1 MEARELSCW
10 NDCATRNAIVDFVR
24 DVTDQSG
31 PDYIPPEERI
41 AVFDNDGTLWCEYPL
56 QVQLYYF
63 LERFGDLLRRQPE
76 LAEVQPYKAIAER
89 DMKTLITF
97 DKQQIMN
104 AVFMASGESTPEEY
118 AVAVNSWFQTAVH
131 PELKR
136 SFYKVAYKPQ
146 NELLMFLSAN
156 GFKSFIVSGGGI
168 EFMRVISQKVY
179 GIPTHR
185 VIGSTGN
192 TKLVTDKEG
201 PVVTRIAGLRDFN
214 DKDEKVI
221 NINYCIG
228 KRPVL
233 AFGNSDGDRAML
245 RYTKAGNGRSLTLLL
260 HHDDGEREFA
270 YDRDFKI
277 STLSAALDN
286 ADADGTLVVS
296 MKNDWNE
303 VF

>member
-146 NELLMFLSAN
+146 TELLKFLSAN

-245 RYTKAGNGRSLTLLL
+245 RYTKAGKGRSLTLLL

>member
-1 MEARELSCW
+1 MDAKELSCW
-10 NDCATRNAIVDFVR
+10 NDGTARSAIIDLVR

-31 PDYIPPEERI
+31 PDYLPPEDRI

-63 LERFGDLLRRQPE
+63 LERFSELLKSRPE
-76 LAEVQPYKAIAER
+76 LAEVQPYKAIAAR
-89 DMKTLITF
+89 DIKTLLSF

-104 AVFMASGESTPEEY
+104 AVFTASGETTPEEY
-118 AVAVNSWFQTAVH
+118 ATAVRDWFNSAAH

-136 SFYKVAYKPQ
+136 SFYDVAYRPQ
-146 NELLMFLSAN
+146 TELLNYLSAN
-156 GFKSFIVSGGGI
+156 GFKTFIVSGGGI
-168 EFMRVISQKVY
+168 EFIRVISEKIY
-179 GIPTHR
+179 SIPTYM
-185 VIGSTGN
+185 VIGSTGK
-192 TKLVTDKEG
+192 TEVVTDDAG
-201 PVVTRIAGLRDFN
+201 PMVKRIPGLRDFN

-245 RYTKAGNGRSLTLLL
+245 RYTKAGKGRSLSLLL

-303 VF
+303 IF